1 MTGSK
6 PKLLF
11 ITQNMPKRFASSG
24 IMRLYFFVK
33 FLCRDFD
40 VVVATYFMPVF
51 DTTRDVE
58 ALEDIGARVEAVN
71 LDYPREGSDRFS
83 SKLPGLVRSLLEG
96 ESFDII
102 HLERFWMAI
111 CLEGLWEDLRIPV
124 VLDEMDVE
132 YKREQRR
139 FEVQGADKEAR
150 ELWEKERRDELY
162 VCARANRVIAVTEAD
177 RLTLLSE
184 LPGLD
189 VTVIPTGQDVSWLN
203 TPPERKMPPRNA
215 GVLFCGHFRHN
226 PNVDAVLYLAREIWP
241 LVKAGRPDA
250 TLTLLG
256 GSPPE
261 EVAAL
266 AKIPG
271 VEVPGWVDDLRPYY
285 NRERV
290 ALVPLRFGSGI
301 KAKIIEAVACGLPTV
316 TTPIGAEGLTLEPG
330 VDYYVEDDSK
340 ALAARTVDLLNDEEM
355 YDSFSARARAAAD
368 AYDWERLYGRF
379 REIYWGLLR

>member
-51 DTTRDVE
+51 DTPGDVE
-58 ALEDIGARVEAVN
+58 ALEGLGARVEAVT

-83 SKLPGLVRSLLEG
+83 PKLPGLVRFLLDG
-96 ESFDII
+96 GSFDVI
-102 HLERFWMAI
+102 HLERFWMAV
-111 CLEGLWEDLRIPV
+111 CLEGLWGDLGIPV

-139 FEVQGADKEAR
+139 FDIQGADEKAR
-150 ELWEKERRDELY
+150 GLWEKEKRDELD
-162 VCARANRVIAVTEAD
+162 VCGRASRVIAVTEAD
-177 RLTLLSE
+177 RQTLLSE
-184 LPGLD
+184 LPD
-189 VTVIPTGQDVSWLN
+189 VNVTVIPTGQDVSWLN
-203 TPPERKMPPRNA
+203 APLERKMSPRNA
-215 GVLFCGHFRHN
+215 GVVFCGHFRHN
-226 PNVDAVLYLAREIWP
+226 PNVDAVLYLVREIWP
-241 LVKAGRPDA
+241 LIKAGRPDA

-261 EVAAL
+261 EVIAL
-266 AKIPG
+266 GKIPG
-271 VEVPGWVDDLRPYY
+271 VEVTGWVDDLRPYY

-290 ALVPLRFGSGI
+290 ALAPLRFGSGI
-301 KAKIIEAVACGLPTV
+301 KAKIVEAVACGLPTV

-340 ALAARTVDLLNDEEM
+340 ALAARTVELLNDEELHGA
-355 YDSFSARARAAAD
+355 FSARARAAAD

-379 REIYWGLLR
+379 REIYLGLLR